1 MRHRGVHPSV
11 CPLRRKDAVANAQ
24 RSVYCSTVL
33 SVEKI
38 PLNVKQR
45 QTFNVRCQHVNGSL
59 FRVPA
64 ALLRLR
70 RPLKCFQNPECFQT
84 LYTLRITAIVAINV
98 SIYVH
103 VPRPRGGPR
112 TRRTRCVTHQ
122 FDLPPLVSQPRIVDD
137 RQNNNR
143 RNDPVTTSNQ
153 PLQGESNFGDSSGP
167 LFSIYTKAAEDEDK
181 KLVER
186 WQKDADGILIFV
198 SPRIVIRLSLVFFTY
213 RPGIP

>member
-1 MRHRGVHPSV
+1 M
-11 CPLRRKDAVANAQ
+11 RRKNAVANVQ
-24 RSVYCSTVL
+24 RSAYCSTV
-33 SVEKI
+33 SGEKTA
-38 PLNVKQR
+38 QR
-45 QTFNVRCQHVNGSL
+45 QTTSNIQCPMSTCQRQPLPRASSPPAIEAPVEL
-59 FRVPA
+59 FPESRQ
-64 ALLRLR
+64 
-70 RPLKCFQNPECFQT
+70 CFRT
-84 LYTLRITAIVAINV
+84 LYTLRIVAINV

-103 VPRPRGGPR
+103 VPRPRGGPQ

-122 FDLPPLVSQPRIVDD
+122 FDLPPLISQPHIVDD
-137 RQNNNR
+137 HQNDR

-198 SPRIVIRLSLVFFTY
+198 SPRVVIRLSLVFFTY